1 MNKHIHI
8 RDFDGAS
15 HSKLAERARKQGISL
30 SEYLR
35 VELAKLANRPTMAEL
50 GERLRQ
56 IRGVSL
62 NISSEEIVKII
73 HDGREERDQQIQDAI
88 SSSRAEQN

>member
-15 HSKLAERARKQGISL
+15 HSKLAERAQKQGISL

-35 VELAKLANRPTMAEL
+35 VELAKLAERPTMEEL
-50 GERLRQ
+50 MARLK
-56 IRGVSL
+56 SL
-62 NISSEEIVKII
+62 PPVNISSDEIVKII
-73 HDGREERDQQIQDAI
+73 HEGREERDQQIIDAI
-88 SSSRAEQN
+88 SFPRVRQN